1 MEAIDQIEGDDSYL
15 DYLDILLG
23 PADSLTNR
31 YFSSINFLHFLLFYF
46 NFVFYIIDFSLS
58 SLEPI
63 GACILCKKKKERKR
77 KVFVVLILIMWIN
90 LIGILAVLKS

>member
-31 YFSSINFLHFLLFYF
+31 YFSSINFLHFLPFYF
-46 NFVFYIIDFSLS
+46 NFVFYVIDFSLS

-77 KVFVVLILIMWIN
+77 KVFVVLILIM
-90 LIGILAVLKS
+90 